1 MGVMVTM
8 TIMLM
13 MNLGRHS
20 TDDRMLVVMMM
31 VMMMMVVVVGL
42 ITSVD
47 STREQRFTLLLTLDP
62 RLLDL
67 KNCLF
72 NGEDEEEA
80 GAHDE
85 LSQGIININI
95 VFALNLFQHL

>member
-1 MGVMVTM
+1 MRHVGVMVTM

-20 TDDRMLVVMMM
+20 TDDRMLVVM
-31 VMMMMVVVVGL
+31 MMMMVVVVGL

-62 RLLDL
+62 
-67 KNCLF
+67 
-72 NGEDEEEA
+72 
-80 GAHDE
+80 
-85 LSQGIININI
+85 
-95 VFALNLFQHL
+95 

>member
-1 MGVMVTM
+1 MVTM

-31 VMMMMVVVVGL
+31 MMMVVGL

-47 STREQRFTLLLTLDP
+47 ST
-62 RLLDL
+62 
-67 KNCLF
+67 
-72 NGEDEEEA
+72 
-80 GAHDE
+80 
-85 LSQGIININI
+85 
-95 VFALNLFQHL
+95 